1 MGFIRAHKTKDY
13 TVMSN
18 HHLNNCKLSLKSKGL
33 LSFMLSKPDDWSF
46 SINGLKSQ
54 LKEGR
59 DGISSSLKEL
69 EDFRYLIRGQIRYDN
84 GSFKD
89 NVYHIFEKP
98 TSDIPMTDNPISD
111 NPIQVSTK
119 EVNTKIVNTKTKKE
133 IENLEVE
140 FEEILNSNQL
150 SILDQIK
157 EQEKSSVKK
166 EVSILETKFN
176 FRKEMINLGFRE
188 DLVLDWMEVRRKLK
202 ATNTKTSLNGFLR
215 EVNKTGEDKN
225 KILELCAERGWKGF
239 RLSYW
244 TDLKKREQPVNGNS
258 AVENLIKAMN
268 VNQ

>member
-98 TSDIPMTDNPISD
+98 TSDIPISGYPISD

-140 FEEILNSNQL
+140 FEEVLNSNQL

-157 EQEKSSVKK
+157 EQEKSSAKK

-188 DLVLDWMEVRRKLK
+188 DLVLDWLAVRKTKK
-202 ATNTKTSLNGFLR
+202 ATNTSTALNSFLNQVKKTNKDQNYVLEYCVSKSWSGF
-215 EVNKTGEDKN
+215 KADW
-225 KILELCAERGWKGF
+225 LEKEEK
-239 RLSYW
+239 S
-244 TDLKKREQPVNGNS
+244 VNGNS
-258 AVENLIKAMN
+258 AVDNLKKAMGIN
-268 VNQ
+268 